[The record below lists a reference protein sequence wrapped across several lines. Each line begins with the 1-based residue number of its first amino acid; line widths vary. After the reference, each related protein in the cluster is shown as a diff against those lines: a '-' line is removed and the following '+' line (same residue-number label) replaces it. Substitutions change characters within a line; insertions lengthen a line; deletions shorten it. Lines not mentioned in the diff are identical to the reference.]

1 MQKITWLRMLT
12 LSTNCNGDDCDDDEE
27 EKEVTARAMMMLVT
41 QLTRKIIMTK
51 RMMVGMPLCSIRSVT
66 LFVMLLGT
74 A

>member
-1 MQKITWLRMLT
+1 MQKIAWLRMVT
-12 LSTNCNGDDCDDDEE
+12 LSTNCNGDDCDNDEE

-41 QLTRKIIMTK
+41 QLTRKIIMTT